1 MFKPLTRTGNSTG
14 RHGRHKYECENNK
27 EKNTFSNH
35 CSGRHKGLCELVSF
49 DTVTRRVRRGGGGV
63 HWVHMPPPP
72 PTWEKVP
79 LSRKCP
85 KEERKFRPDM
95 TTKKNVH
102 VPLIC
107 HKIRTKKVRKKE
119 DISKR
124 LEKERVKIKEIK
136 KENSR
141 LSELYRRFFS
151 RLFTI
156 IVVLNILN
164 KLSLLLYLFS
174 SFIVLYL
181 TFLNDYSSSA
191 EPVRTF

>member
-1 MFKPLTRTGNSTG
+1 
-14 RHGRHKYECENNK
+14 
-27 EKNTFSNH
+27 
-35 CSGRHKGLCELVSF
+35 
-49 DTVTRRVRRGGGGV
+49 
-63 HWVHMPPPP
+63 
-72 PTWEKVP
+72 
-79 LSRKCP
+79 
-85 KEERKFRPDM
+85 M

-141 LSELYRRFFS
+141 LSELYRRLFS